1 MVHFITGGSGTG
13 KSTALIKA
21 LEAYLPDATARV
33 VTLVPEQYAFTYD
46 KRLYAALGAGG
57 FNSVFA
63 GTFRSLTAR
72 ILEESTEQ
80 ALDVASDVAR
90 EVTLYR
96 VLREEAPELK
106 VLKGARSGGT
116 GLLRELAAEIESFI
130 RSGTAP
136 ARILQAA
143 EETTG
148 MLSGKLEDF
157 SKIYARYLTELGAR
171 GVRDIRADTRRAA
184 EILREH
190 AEEIPP
196 ALYFLDEFDY
206 FQEDQYALL
215 EEIFPRAEEVYITL
229 RTDCEEPAAG
239 YGRFEVTDGT
249 LRRLTRFL
257 DERHLPW
264 ERRALEQPVR
274 FESPSLSHLSR
285 YILTDD
291 APAFAEQSDV
301 TIVTAPN
308 MTLESDYTAAQIRA
322 LMEDGTRGEDIMVL
336 MHDPQSYGPLLQ
348 TAFERYEIPYFLD
361 LHRPPL
367 HTAVMRAPLC
377 VLSLLHRTTTD
388 DVLTLLKTALTALSE
403 DDAARLENYAYEWG
417 VEGQAWERPF
427 PENTDQTGRFEKM
440 RKQLLGPILRAR
452 EEIPKRK
459 TDGAYLCELLYNCL
473 LRMGVPERVGALAA
487 RMNREGDVEG
497 GRAVRRLYDRFT
509 ELLDA
514 ARDAAEGVEM
524 TVLELKSILEAVLA
538 LDEIPVPPQTL
549 GAVTAQS
556 AAAARYEAP
565 KYVFVLGCNEGIFP
579 ADAEGGGFFTESE
592 RVLLAERGLEISGTL
607 EELSAMERLTVAKT
621 LSCASEHLWVG
632 VPRAAESGQQ
642 LLESPLI
649 GEIRALLP
657 RTPEIR
663 AEECGVSFY
672 VRTKAAA
679 YGCLTRDYEVTE
691 TELATVRAYLERNP
705 EEHGRL
711 ERLRTLKDPQAL
723 RVSDTALM
731 KRLTGPVMRVSPT
744 QIEDTVKCP
753 FLGFLRHGIRIK
765 PRDKHDLNKAQT
777 GSFIHAQLET
787 LFRTKSREEFL
798 SLTPEQFKDFTEE
811 TARKYLEENYG
822 GDEGR
827 SERFL
832 AQYKRL
838 TESLARLLEH
848 TRDELSQSKFYP
860 DACELVIGRAPGG
873 SEEDEK
879 IAPYTL
885 TLPNGMQMLLD
896 GKIDRVDTCT
906 VDGRSA
912 IRIVDY
918 KTGTKTFDLG
928 DIYYGLNL
936 QMLLYLFALL
946 EDKTMYPGA
955 EPAGVLYAPAGA
967 PLPGRDPEKQDL
979 DAYISEHFRMKG
991 ILLRDRALLSCMEE
1005 RIEGVYIP
1013 AWLAEGDTNE
1023 DDIKSTD
1030 NVTQI
1035 LTRAQLQNLRGY
1047 VEDLL
1052 RTMMDSY
1059 LEGNVAPSPL
1069 QMNTKGSTSLPCKFC
1084 DYADICGASGG
1095 AYSRARDKGAEK
1107 KMEAILNGEAQSN

>member
-21 LEAYLPDATARV
+21 LGAYLPDATARV
-33 VTLVPEQYAFTYD
+33 LTLVPEQYAFTYE

-63 GTFRSLTAR
+63 GTFRSLTGR
-72 ILEESTEQ
+72 ILEESSEQ

-96 VLREEAPELK
+96 VLREEAPKLK
-106 VLKGARSGGT
+106 ILKGARSGGT
-116 GLLRELAAEIESFI
+116 GLLRQLASEIESFI

-136 ARILQAA
+136 AQIQQMSG
-143 EETTG
+143 ETTG

-157 SKIYARYLTELGAR
+157 SKIYERYLTKLGEL
-171 GVRDIRADTRRAA
+171 GVRDTRSDTVRAA
-184 EILREH
+184 KILHEH

-196 ALYFLDEFDY
+196 ALYFFDEFDY
-206 FQEDQYALL
+206 FQEDEYALL
-215 EEIFPRAEEVYITL
+215 EEILPHAEEVYITL
-229 RTDCEEPAAG
+229 RTDGEEPEAG
-239 YGRFEVTDGT
+239 YGRFAVTEGT

-285 YILTDD
+285 YILTDHT
-291 APAFAEQSDV
+291 PAFEGQSDV

-308 MTLESDYTAAQIRA
+308 TTLESDYTAAKIRA
-322 LMEDGTRGEDIMVL
+322 LMEEGARGEDIMVL
-336 MHDPQSYGPLLQ
+336 MHDPHSYGPLLQ

-388 DVLTLLKTALTALSE
+388 DVLTLLKTSLTELS
-403 DDAARLENYAYEWG
+403 DDEAARLENYAYEWDI
-417 VEGQAWERPF
+417 EGKAWERPI
-427 PENTDQTGRFEKM
+427 PENTDPKGQFEPM
-440 RKQLLGPILRAR
+440 RVRLLGPILRAR

-459 TDGAYLCELLYNCL
+459 TDGAFLCELLYDCL
-473 LRMGVPERVGALAA
+473 SGMGVPKRVSALAA

-497 GRAVRRLYDRFT
+497 GRAVRRLYERFT

-514 ARDAAEGVEM
+514 ARDATEGVEM
-524 TVLELKSILEAVLA
+524 TVLELKAILEAVLE
-538 LDEIPVPPQTL
+538 LDEIPVPPQKL
-549 GAVTAQS
+549 GTVTVQS

-565 KYVFVLGCNEGIFP
+565 KYVFVLGCNEGVFP
-579 ADAEGGGFFTESE
+579 ANAESGGFFTESE
-592 RVLLAERGLEISGTL
+592 RVQLAERGLKISGTIK
-607 EELSAMERLTVAKT
+607 ELGDMERLTAAKT
-621 LSCASEHLWVG
+621 LSCASKQLFVG
-632 VPRAAESGQQ
+632 VPRATESGDS
-642 LLESPLI
+642 LAESPLI
-649 GEIRALLP
+649 EEIRALLP
-657 RTPEIR
+657 GTPEIR

-679 YGCLTRDYEVTE
+679 YDCLTRDYEATE
-691 TELATVRAYLERNP
+691 TELATVRAYLESNP

-723 RVSDTALM
+723 RVESKLM
-731 KRLTGPVMRVSPT
+731 KRLTGSEMQVSAT
-744 QIEDTVKCP
+744 QIENTAKCP
-753 FLGFLRHGIRIK
+753 FMGFLRHGMRIQ
-765 PRDKHDLNKAQT
+765 PPQKHDLDRLQT
-777 GSFIHAQLET
+777 GNFIHKQLET
-787 LFRTKSREEFL
+787 LFKTKSREEFL
-798 SLTPEQFKDFTEE
+798 SLTPKQLKDFTEE
-811 TARKYLEENYG
+811 TAQKYLEENFG
-822 GDEGR
+822 GDAWR

-838 TESLARLLEH
+838 TESLARLLDH
-848 TRDELSQSKFYP
+848 TQKEMSQSKFYP
-860 DACELVIGRAPGG
+860 DACELVIGIPHEG

-885 TLPNGMQMLLD
+885 TLPNGVQMFLN

-918 KTGTKTFDLG
+918 KTGAKTFDLG

-946 EDKTMYPGA
+946 EDKNMYPDA

-967 PLPGRDPEKQDL
+967 PSPVRKDEEKDL
-979 DAYISEHFRMKG
+979 DTDEYINKHFRMKG
-991 ILLRDRALLSCMEE
+991 ILIRDRALLSCMEE

-1013 AWLAEGDTNE
+1013 AKLAE
-1023 DDIKSTD
+1023 DDIKCTD
-1030 NVTQI
+1030 EKTTQI
-1035 LTRAQLQNLRGY
+1035 LTPAQLQNLRGY

-1052 RTMMDSY
+1052 CEKMGSY

-1069 QMNTKGSTSLPCKFC
+1069 QTKSGSGKSLPCDYC
-1084 DYADICGASGG
+1084 DYADICGASGD
-1095 AYSRARDKGAEK
+1095 AYARAWDNDAAKNKMDAVLN
-1107 KMEAILNGEAQSN
+1107 MEAKSN